1 MEHTFSEGF
10 DAKAFY
16 MEKMSEGWSFRSD
29 EDPYG
34 WDDLGQPQVPFGAG
48 RPALKLSENY
58 DTHYETHKK
67 CRRFMIG

>member
-34 WDDLGQPQVPFGAG
+34 WDDLGQPQAPFGEILKPAVG
-48 RPALKLSENY
+48 RVALPL
-58 DTHYETHKK
+58 
-67 CRRFMIG
+67 CRLRL